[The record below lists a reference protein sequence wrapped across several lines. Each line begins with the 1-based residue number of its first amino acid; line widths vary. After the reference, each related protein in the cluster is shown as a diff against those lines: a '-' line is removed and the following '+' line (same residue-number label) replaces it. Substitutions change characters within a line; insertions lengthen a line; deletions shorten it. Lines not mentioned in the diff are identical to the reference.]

1 MDKNDQYYD
10 LVSDIVVMCK
20 FDRIPEAI
28 KLSSELE
35 RFFFDDIKPYIKAFD
50 LQHADVITTVT
61 TKELHENMKYI
72 VYNRETNERK
82 CIVTDI
88 RKQTIQDEFSGESF
102 EINVFS
108 GYDLENGKKVDVSEI
123 ETLNCRNRFEENLPS
138 LIDMLMD
145 FGERTNS
152 QDKTNFLVN
161 NLKEQISEQT
171 FIINLPKSRGIKK

>member
-20 FDRIPEAI
+20 LDRIPEAV
-28 KLSSELE
+28 KLSFELE
-35 RFFFDDIKPYIKAFD
+35 RDFFDDIKPYIKALD
-50 LQHADVITTVT
+50 LQHPDVT
-61 TKELHENMKYI
+61 TKELRENMKYI

-88 RKQTIQDEFSGESF
+88 GKQTIQESGESF
-102 EINVFS
+102 EINIFS
-108 GYDLENGKKVDVSEI
+108 GYDLENGKRVDVSEF

-145 FGERTNS
+145 FGECTNS
-152 QDKTNFLVN
+152 QDKISFLVN
-161 NLKEQISEQT
+161 NLKEQIPEPT
-171 FIINLPKSRGIKK
+171 FIINLPKSKCR

>member
-20 FDRIPEAI
+20 LDRIPEVI

-35 RFFFDDIKPYIKAFD
+35 RNFFDDIKPYVKALD
-50 LQHADVITTVT
+50 LQHTDVITTE
-61 TKELHENMKYI
+61 ELHENMKYI

-88 RKQTIQDEFSGESF
+88 GKQIIQDKVSGESF
-102 EINVFS
+102 EINIFS
-108 GYDLENGKKVDVSEI
+108 GYDLENGKKVDVSEF

-145 FGERTNS
+145 FGECTNS
-152 QDKTNFLVN
+152 QDKISFLIN
-161 NLKEQISEQT
+161 NLKEQISEPT
-171 FIINLPKSRGIKK
+171 FIINLPKSKCR

>member
-20 FDRIPEAI
+20 LDKIPEAI

-35 RFFFDDIKPYIKAFD
+35 RNFFDDIKPYVKTLD
-50 LQHADVITTVT
+50 LQHSDVIT

-88 RKQTIQDEFSGESF
+88 GKQTIQDKVSGESF
-102 EINVFS
+102 EINIFS
-108 GYDLENGKKVDVSEI
+108 GYDLENGKKVDVSEF

-145 FGERTNS
+145 FGVRTNS
-152 QDKTNFLVN
+152 QDKISFLVN
-161 NLKEQISEQT
+161 NLKEKIPEPT
-171 FIINLPKSRGIKK
+171 FIINLPKSKCR